1 MEQNLDI
8 ILTLFIVLT
17 NIRTMKGINKTLT
30 RYRLLF
36 IIASSIVWMLFYDA
50 HVYAAEPPVINRTEL
65 LADSKNFL
73 PVGDLSKQ
81 SLVIITPS
89 TTKYEA
95 FIRQA
100 DRYAPLAAFSFAA
113 LGSVVT
119 QSQVILVVAERNELR
134 SDILSRLR
142 TYAAKGQTIV
152 FCEIGGNSYSLPAG
166 LSADIIHLRNPTKTK
181 SAQRALAMSVF
192 GGLPITSGKN
202 KRSQTRLQYDDGQ
215 LKPWGLDVAKMIQK
229 IDAIADEAMKEHA
242 TPGMVVMII
251 KNGAVLLEK
260 AYGFHTYDNK
270 QRTKSNDI
278 FDLASVSKIAAT
290 TPLIMH
296 LYETKKVQLD
306 STLGFYLPA
315 ARRSNKAKTSLR
327 TVLLHEGG
335 FEPYIPFYRDLKP
348 GDVQRQSS
356 ATHQVQL
363 ADHAFLRNEYYE
375 QIMWPKML
383 ASPIKDAGKYVYSDI
398 SMYAMKEVAE
408 KVTQEGIEPYLQK
421 WLYSR
426 IGMQTTGY
434 NPRKRFPKDRLI
446 PTENDT
452 IFRNELL
459 QGYVHDQGAAMA
471 NGVAGHAGLFA
482 SANDLAIY
490 GQMLLNRGTYGGVR
504 YFQSATVDLFTSRQ
518 SLTSRRGLGFDR
530 YDMDTSK
537 AYPSRLSNESVYGH
551 TGFTGTCVWIDP
563 KHQLVYIFLSNRVY
577 PDVSNKL
584 YDLNIRSRI
593 QDAIYETINEAK

>member
-1 MEQNLDI
+1 
-8 ILTLFIVLT
+8 
-17 NIRTMKGINKTLT
+17 
-30 RYRLLF
+30 
-36 IIASSIVWMLFYDA
+36 MLFYDA

-100 DRYAPLAAFSFAA
+100 ARYAPLAAFSFAA

-119 QSQVILVVAERNELR
+119 QSQVILVVAERSELR

-192 GGLPITSGKN
+192 GGLPITSGKI

-215 LKPWGLDVAKMIQK
+215 LKSWGLDVAKMTQK

-242 TPGMVVMII
+242 TPGMVVMIV

-260 AYGFHTYDNK
+260 AYGFHTYDNM

>member
-1 MEQNLDI
+1 MPQKQGIMLILLTRSANSITMKNHCKTAIMFRLSSI
-8 ILTLFIVLT
+8 ILVMIFTVFC
-17 NIRTMKGINKTLT
+17 
-30 RYRLLF
+30 
-36 IIASSIVWMLFYDA
+36 DA
-50 HVYAAEPPVINRTEL
+50 GVFAAEPPVTNRTEL

-89 TTKYEA
+89 TKKYEA

-100 DRYAPLAAFSFAA
+100 ERYAPIGAFSFAS

-119 QSQVILVVAERNELR
+119 QSQVILVVAERSELR

-166 LSADIIHLRNPTKTK
+166 LTADMIHLRNPVKTK
-181 SAQRALAMSVF
+181 AAQRDMAMSVF

-202 KRSQTRLQYDDGQ
+202 KRAQTRLQYDDGQ
-215 LKPWGLDVAKMIQK
+215 VQSWGLDVMKMTRK
-229 IDAIADEAMKEHA
+229 IDAIADEAMKEQA
-242 TPGMVVMII
+242 TPGMVVMIV

-260 AYGFHTYDNK
+260 AYGFHTYDK
-270 QRTKSNDI
+270 SQRTTSNDI

-290 TPLIMH
+290 TPLMMH

-315 ARRSNKAKTSLR
+315 ASRSNKAKTSLR

-348 GDVQRQSS
+348 EDVQREAS
-356 ATHQVQL
+356 ATHGVQM
-363 ADHAFLRNEYYE
+363 ADHAFLRNGYYE

-408 KVTQEGIEPYLQK
+408 KVTNERIEPYLQK
-421 WLYSR
+421 WLYGR

-434 NPRKRFPKDRLI
+434 NPRKRFPKDRLV

-452 IFRNELL
+452 TFRKELL

-537 AYPSRLSNESVYGH
+537 AYPSQLANESVYGH
-551 TGFTGTCVWIDP
+551 TGFTGTCLWIDP
-563 KHQLVYIFLSNRVY
+563 KNQLVYIFLSNRVY

-593 QDAIYETINEAK
+593 QDAVYETINETR

>member
-1 MEQNLDI
+1 MKNSRKTSNLFR
-8 ILTLFIVLT
+8 LLSVLKALVLT
-17 NIRTMKGINKTLT
+17 M
-30 RYRLLF
+30 
-36 IIASSIVWMLFYDA
+36 W
-50 HVYAAEPPVINRTEL
+50 YAAPVSAKEPPVTNRTEL

-73 PVGDLSKQ
+73 PIGDLSKQ
-81 SLVIITPS
+81 SFVIITPS
-89 TTKYEA
+89 IKKYQA
-95 FIRQA
+95 FIQQA
-100 DRYAPLAAFSFAA
+100 ERYAPMAAFSFAA
-113 LGSVVT
+113 LGSAVT
-119 QSQVILVVAERNELR
+119 KSQVILVVAERSELR
-134 SDILSRLR
+134 SDILSKLR
-142 TYAAKGQTIV
+142 TYAAKGQTIM
-152 FCEIGGNSYSLPAG
+152 FCEIGGSSYNLPAG
-166 LSADIIHLRNPTKTK
+166 LTGNMIHLRNPAKTP
-181 SAQRALAMSVF
+181 SAQRDLAMSVF

-202 KRSQTRLQYDDGQ
+202 KRAQTRLQYDDGQ
-215 LKPWGLDVAKMIQK
+215 VKSWGLDVVKMTRK
-229 IDAIADEAMKEHA
+229 IDGIAEEAMKEQA
-242 TPGMVVMII
+242 TPGMVVMVV

-260 AYGFHTYDNK
+260 AYGYHTYNK
-270 QRTKSNDI
+270 SEHTTSNDI

-290 TPLIMH
+290 TPLMMH
-296 LYETKKVQLD
+296 LYETKQVQLD

-348 GDVQRQSS
+348 GDVHREASD
-356 ATHQVQL
+356 THGVHL
-363 ADHAFLRNEYYE
+363 ADHAFLRNGYYE

-408 KVTQEGIEPYLQK
+408 KVTHERIDQYLQA

-434 NPRKRFPKDRLI
+434 NPRKRFPKNRLV

-452 IFRNELL
+452 TFRKELL

-471 NGVAGHAGLFA
+471 HGIAGHAGLFA

-504 YFQSATVDLFTSRQ
+504 YFQPATVDLFTSRQ

-530 YDMDTSK
+530 YDMDASK
-537 AYPSRLSNESVYGH
+537 AYPSRFANESVFGH
-551 TGFTGTCVWIDP
+551 TGFTGTCLWIDP
-563 KHQLVYIFLSNRVY
+563 KHQLIYIFLSNRVH

-593 QDAIYETINEAK
+593 QDAVYETINEAK